1 MIVPYFYNTS
11 KEPFVFLRPRG
22 FEVNVNKSDQT
33 AFLETL
39 PVTEIDTRVY
49 WKLKLILEVAY
60 PPKLWKQHTV
70 CKMQWYKI
78 KIDESP
84 DQTNLLCFL
93 LE

>member
-1 MIVPYFYNTS
+1 M
-11 KEPFVFLRPRG
+11 RPRG

-60 PPKLWKQHTV
+60 PPKL
-70 CKMQWYKI
+70 
-78 KIDESP
+78 
-84 DQTNLLCFL
+84 
-93 LE
+93 